1 MKWVQYVGKSL
12 WDAVSTGRSWHLGE
26 GRGHFSPLCFWKNGP
41 MDGKHRRT
49 CELFRHSSLMATLT
63 FSLTSAR
70 HILLALWRIS
80 TQWRQQGT
88 RSGDIEGL
96 SLGNTNCFVRLLKT
110 HDVKK
115 LHSGRSVTGCWA
127 VWWPTH
133 QPCPGDLLRDRS
145 SMCPDHLRLAHL
157 RAKTTYLRGCSVLPN
172 EDIPICQLITEMQ
185 TNLALV

>member
-1 MKWVQYVGKSL
+1 
-12 WDAVSTGRSWHLGE
+12 
-26 GRGHFSPLCFWKNGP
+26 
-41 MDGKHRRT
+41 
-49 CELFRHSSLMATLT
+49 MATLT

-88 RSGDIEGL
+88 RSGDSEGL
-96 SLGNTNCFVRLLKT
+96 SLGDTNSVLWGCLKHT
-110 HDVKK
+110 HTHTTWKRFSV
-115 LHSGRSVTGCWA
+115 GSVTGCWA
-127 VWWPTH
+127 VWWPIH

-145 SMCPDHLRLAHL
+145 SMCPDHVWLAHL

-185 TNLALV
+185 TNFGLVRGVCQPWERNSTDWIS